1 MQTRP
6 LSDRSVL
13 ITGVT
18 SGIGRALTTHLI
30 GAGARVL
37 GVGRDAERLSAVAE
51 GWGERFTPVL
61 ADLSSPEDRLRC
73 IAAAREAGVDA
84 LVNNAGACVYARPT
98 AFSMDRWRA
107 LLEVNL
113 LAAIELSS
121 ALGADMGAGGQI
133 LNVSSVTARHVAHPR
148 FGPYAVTKAALEH
161 FTESLRLEL
170 SPKGVA
176 VSLLVPGLVDTP
188 IYQKVEGFE
197 RAEARLREALP
208 EWLTPQDV
216 AESAAWMLSQPEHVV
231 ISELVILPR
240 GQAR

>member
-1 MQTRP
+1 MNARP
-6 LSDRSVL
+6 LSDRTVF

-18 SGIGRALTTHLI
+18 SGIGRALTERLI
-30 GAGARVL
+30 RSGARVL
-37 GVGRDAERLSAVAE
+37 GVGRDAARLAAAAE

-61 ADLSSPEDRLRC
+61 ADLASPADRLRC
-73 IAAAREAGVDA
+73 VDVAREAGVDA
-84 LVNNAGACVYARPT
+84 LVNNAGACVYAAPT
-98 AFSMDRWRA
+98 AFPLEDWRT

-113 LAAIELSS
+113 LAAVELC
-121 ALGADMGAGGQI
+121 AVVGGGMKAGGQI
-133 LNVSSVTARHVAHPR
+133 INVSSVTARHVAHPR

-161 FTESLRLEL
+161 FTDALRLEL
-170 SPKGVA
+170 SPRGIA
-176 VSLLVPGLVDTP
+176 VCLLVPGLVDTP

-216 AESAAWMLSQPEHVV
+216 AESAAWMLCQPPHVV